1 MPDLQKELKYTLQL
15 LRQEWEEDLRQYQ
28 EKNLKGTLVDK
39 KKEGICWYPVVVKK
53 VKVGYGERY
62 IIEVERNDPN
72 QSHSFQS
79 GKSVSL
85 FSNFHDQESKMP
97 RVNGVINFVR
107 KDLMVVTLTG
117 DHLPDWIHDGK
128 LGVDLLFDEASYR
141 EMEWTLKKLLTTDSG
156 RIAALRD
163 ILLGY
168 RPADFSATSSFPPIS
183 SLNEGQ
189 NEAVQLIH
197 TAKDLAIVHGPPGTG
212 KTTTIVAAV
221 RQTLEWVPQ
230 VMVCAPS
237 NAAVDLLV
245 EKLSDEGLKVL
256 RIGHPARIDD
266 KIPSQTL
273 DAKMVQHAS
282 YKDLKKL
289 RKSAEDYRSMGRKY
303 KRNFGKEERAQRKRL
318 FDEADKLKEEA
329 SSLENYI
336 IYDIFQ
342 RTQVVASTLVGAS
355 GPSLKG
361 MKFPVVFIDEAG
373 QGLEPATWIP
383 ILKTDKVVLAG
394 DHCQLPPTI
403 KSFEAGRA
411 GLSETLFEKAIKR
424 QDQASKMLNLQYR
437 MPELIM
443 GFSAEQF
450 YNSELKAAPNTVGH
464 YLSPE
469 EPVMT
474 FIDTAGSGYSE
485 EQEEETLST
494 FNPEEARFTV
504 NLLEGLLE
512 RIGISQFL
520 EKGWSVGLISPY
532 RAQVRKLKELL
543 SEDENYQAIMGLG
556 DAFTV
561 DTIDAFQG
569 QERDVIVISLVRSN
583 SAGEIGFLADIRRMN
598 VALTRAKRK
607 LIVIGDSSTLSSNP
621 FYQDFLDY
629 VEKNNIYKSVYEFM
643 EF

>member
-15 LRQEWEEDLRQYQ
+15 LKQEWEEDLCQYQ
-28 EKNLKGTLVDK
+28 EKNLKGTLADK

-53 VKVGYGERY
+53 VKIGYGERY
-62 IIEVERNDPN
+62 IIEVERNDPD

-85 FSNFHDQESKMP
+85 FSNFADHESKMP
-97 RVNGVINFVR
+97 RANGVVNFVR
-107 KDLMVVTLTG
+107 KDLMVITLSG

-141 EMEWTLKKLLTTDSG
+141 EMEYTLKKLLNTDSG
-156 RIAALRD
+156 RTAELRD
-163 ILLGY
+163 TLLGE
-168 RPADFSATSSFPPIS
+168 RSAEFSTTSPCPSIP

-189 NEAVQLIH
+189 NKAVELIH
-197 TAKDLAIVHGPPGTG
+197 KAKDVAIVHGPPGTG

-245 EKLSDEGLKVL
+245 EKLSDEGLTVL
-256 RIGHPARIDD
+256 RMGHPARIDD
-266 KIPSQTL
+266 KILSQTL
-273 DAKMVQHAS
+273 DAKMVQHPS
-282 YKDLKKL
+282 YKDLKRL
-289 RKSAEDYRSMGRKY
+289 RKSAEEYRSMGRKY
-303 KRNFGKEERAQRKRL
+303 KRNFGREERLQRKRL
-318 FDEADKLKEEA
+318 MDEADKLKEEA
-329 SSLENYI
+329 LSLESYI

-355 GPSLKG
+355 GSSLKG

-383 ILKTDKVVLAG
+383 VLRTEKVVLAG

-403 KSFEAGRA
+403 KSFEAARA
-411 GLSETLFEKAIKR
+411 GLSETLFENAIKR
-424 QDQASKMLNLQYR
+424 QPEASKMLNLQYR

-443 GFSAEQF
+443 GFSAGQF
-450 YNSELKAAPNTVGH
+450 YNKELKAAANTIDH
-464 YLSPE
+464 YLSPD

-494 FNPEEARFTV
+494 YNADEARFTV
-504 NLLEGLLE
+504 NILEGLLE
-512 RIGISQFL
+512 RIGVNAFL
-520 EKGWSVGLISPY
+520 EQQWTVGLISPY
-532 RAQVRKLKELL
+532 RAQVRRMKELL
-543 SEDENYQAIMGLG
+543 AEGNFEAIRAIEELL
-556 DAFTV
+556 TV
-561 DTIDAFQG
+561 DSIDAFQG

-583 SAGEIGFLADIRRMN
+583 PDGEIGFLADIRRMN

-607 LIVIGDSSTLSSNP
+607 LIVIGDSSTLSSNS

>member
-15 LRQEWEEDLRQYQ
+15 LKQEWEEDLRQYQ
-28 EKNLKGTLVDK
+28 EKNLKGTLADK

-53 VKVGYGERY
+53 VKIGYGERY
-62 IIEVERNDPN
+62 IVEVERNDPD

-79 GKSVSL
+79 GKSVSF
-85 FSNFHDQESKMP
+85 FSNFHDQEVKMP
-97 RVNGVINFVR
+97 RINGVVNFVR

-117 DHLPDWIHDGK
+117 DHLPDWIHDRK

-141 EMEWTLKKLLTTDSG
+141 EMEYTLKKLLKTENG
-156 RIAALRD
+156 RTAELRD
-163 ILLGY
+163 TLLGE
-168 RPADFSATSSFPPIS
+168 RPAEFSITSPFPPIP

-189 NEAVQLIH
+189 NKAVELIH
-197 TAKDLAIVHGPPGTG
+197 TAKDVAIVHGPPGTG

-245 EKLSDEGLKVL
+245 EKLSDEGLTVL
-256 RIGHPARIDD
+256 RMGHPARVDD
-266 KIPSQTL
+266 KILSQTL
-273 DAKMVQHAS
+273 DAKMVQHPS

-289 RKSAEDYRSMGRKY
+289 RKSAEEYRSMGRKY
-303 KRNFGKEERAQRKRL
+303 KRNFGKEERSQRKRL
-318 FDEADKLKEEA
+318 MDEADKLKEEA
-329 SSLENYI
+329 LSLESYI

-355 GPSLKG
+355 GASLKG

-383 ILKTDKVVLAG
+383 ILRTDKVVLAG

-403 KSFEAGRA
+403 KSFEAAKA

-443 GFSAEQF
+443 GFSAGQF
-450 YNSELKAAPNTVGH
+450 YNKELKAAPNTLDH
-464 YLSPE
+464 YLSPD

-474 FIDTAGSGYSE
+474 FIDTAGSGFTE

-494 FNPEEARFTV
+494 YNAEEARFTINV
-504 NLLEGLLE
+504 LEGLLE
-512 RIGISQFL
+512 RIGTNAFL
-520 EKGWSVGLISPY
+520 EQQWTVGLISPY
-532 RAQVRKLKELL
+532 RAQVRRMKELL
-543 SEDENYQAIMGLG
+543 AEG
-556 DAFTV
+556 DFKSIRTIEELLTV
-561 DTIDAFQG
+561 DSIDAFQG

-583 SAGEIGFLADIRRMN
+583 PEGEIGFLADVRRMN

-629 VEKNNIYKSVYEFM
+629 VEINNIYKSVYEFM

>member
-1 MPDLQKELKYTLQL
+1 MSDLQKELKYTLQL
-15 LRQEWEEDLRQYQ
+15 LKQEWEEDLRQYQ
-28 EKNLKGTLVDK
+28 EKNLKGTLADK

-53 VKVGYGERY
+53 VKIGYGERY
-62 IIEVERNDPN
+62 IIEVERNDPD

-85 FSNFHDQESKMP
+85 FSNFADHESKMP
-97 RVNGVINFVR
+97 RVNGVVNFVR

-117 DHLPDWIHDGK
+117 DRVPDWIHDGK

-141 EMEWTLKKLLTTDSG
+141 EMEYTLKKLLKTEDG
-156 RIAALRD
+156 RIAELRD
-163 ILLGY
+163 TLLGE
-168 RPADFSATSSFPPIS
+168 RPAEFSATSPFPPVPT
-183 SLNEGQ
+183 LNEGQ
-189 NEAVQLIH
+189 NKAVQLIH
-197 TAKDLAIVHGPPGTG
+197 KAKDVAIVHGPPGTG

-245 EKLSDEGLKVL
+245 EKLSDEGLTVL
-256 RIGHPARIDD
+256 RMGHPARIDD
-266 KIPSQTL
+266 KILSQTL
-273 DAKMVQHAS
+273 DAKMVQHPS
-282 YKDLKKL
+282 YKDLKRL
-289 RKSAEDYRSMGRKY
+289 RKSAEEYRSMGRKY
-303 KRNFGKEERAQRKRL
+303 KRNFGKEERSQRKRL
-318 FDEADKLKEEA
+318 MDEADKLKEEA
-329 SSLENYI
+329 LSLESYI
-336 IYDIFQ
+336 IYAIFQ
-342 RTQVVASTLVGAS
+342 RTQVVACTLVGAS

-383 ILKTDKVVLAG
+383 VLKTDKVVLAG

-403 KSFEAGRA
+403 KSFEAARA

-424 QDQASKMLNLQYR
+424 QPEASKMLNLQYR

-443 GFSAEQF
+443 GFSAGQF
-450 YNSELKAAPNTVGH
+450 YDKELEAAPNTLNH
-464 YLSPE
+464 FLEPD

-494 FNPEEARFTV
+494 FNADEARFTV
-504 NLLEGLLE
+504 NVLEGLLQ
-512 RIGISQFL
+512 RIGINAFL
-520 EKGWSVGLISPY
+520 EQQWTVGLISPY
-532 RAQVRKLKELL
+532 RAQVRRMKELL
-543 SEDENYQAIMGLG
+543 AEGNFEAIKDLEELL
-556 DAFTV
+556 TV
-561 DTIDAFQG
+561 DSIDAFQG

-583 SAGEIGFLADIRRMN
+583 AEGEIGFLADVRRMN

-629 VEKNNIYKSVYEFM
+629 VEGNNIYKSVYEFM

>member
-1 MPDLQKELKYTLQL
+1 MSDLQKELKYTLQL
-15 LRQEWEEDLRQYQ
+15 LKQEWEEDLRQYQ
-28 EKNLKGTLVDK
+28 EKNLRGTLADK

-53 VKVGYGERY
+53 VKIGYGERY
-62 IIEVERNDPN
+62 IVEVERNDRD

-85 FSNFHDQESKMP
+85 FSNFTDQEAKMP
-97 RVNGVINFVR
+97 RVNGVVNFVR
-107 KDLMVVTLTG
+107 KDLMVITLTG
-117 DHLPDWIHDGK
+117 DRLPDWIHDGK

-141 EMEWTLKKLLTTDSG
+141 EMEYTIKKLLKTEDG
-156 RIAALRD
+156 RTAELRD
-163 ILLGY
+163 TLLGV
-168 RPADFSATSSFPPIS
+168 RLAEFSATSPFPTIP

-189 NEAVQLIH
+189 NIAVELIH
-197 TAKDLAIVHGPPGTG
+197 KAKDVAIVHGPPGTG

-230 VMVCAPS
+230 VLVCAPS

-245 EKLSDEGLKVL
+245 EKLSDEGLTVL
-256 RIGHPARIDD
+256 RMGHPARIDD
-266 KIPSQTL
+266 KILSQTL
-273 DAKMVQHAS
+273 DAKMVQHPS
-282 YKDLKKL
+282 YKDFKRL
-289 RKSAEDYRSMGRKY
+289 RKSAEEYRSMGRKY
-303 KRNFGKEERAQRKRL
+303 KRNFGKEERSQRKRL
-318 FDEADKLKEEA
+318 MDEADKLKEEA
-329 SSLENYI
+329 LSLESYI

-383 ILKTDKVVLAG
+383 VLKSDKVVLAG

-403 KSFEAGRA
+403 KSFEAARA

-424 QDQASKMLNLQYR
+424 QPEASKMLNLQYR

-443 GFSAEQF
+443 GFSAGQF
-450 YNSELKAAPNTVGH
+450 YNKELEAASNTLDH
-464 YLSPE
+464 FLEPE

-474 FIDTAGSGYSE
+474 FIDTAGSGFSE

-494 FNPEEARFTV
+494 FNADEARFTV
-504 NLLEGLLE
+504 NVLEGLLQ
-512 RIGISQFL
+512 RIGINAFL
-520 EKGWSVGLISPY
+520 EQQWTVGLISPY
-532 RAQVRKLKELL
+532 RAQVRRMKELL
-543 SEDENYQAIMGLG
+543 AEGNFEGINAMDELL
-556 DAFTV
+556 TV
-561 DTIDAFQG
+561 DSIDAFQG

-583 SAGEIGFLADIRRMN
+583 AEGEIGFLADVRRMN

>member
-15 LRQEWEEDLRQYQ
+15 LKQEWEEDLRQYQ
-28 EKNLKGTLVDK
+28 EKNLKGTLADK

-53 VKVGYGERY
+53 VKIGYGERY
-62 IIEVERNDPN
+62 IIEVERNDPD

-85 FSNFHDQESKMP
+85 FSNFADHESKMP
-97 RVNGVINFVR
+97 RANGVVNFVR
-107 KDLMVVTLTG
+107 KDLMVITLSG

-141 EMEWTLKKLLTTDSG
+141 EMEYTLKKLLNTDSG
-156 RIAALRD
+156 RAAELRD
-163 ILLGY
+163 TLLGE
-168 RPADFSATSSFPPIS
+168 RPAEFSTTSPFPAVP

-189 NEAVQLIH
+189 NIAVELIH
-197 TAKDLAIVHGPPGTG
+197 KAKDVAIVHGPPGTG

-230 VMVCAPS
+230 VLVCAPS

-245 EKLSDEGLKVL
+245 EKLSDEGLTVL
-256 RIGHPARIDD
+256 RMGHPARIDD
-266 KIPSQTL
+266 KILSQTL
-273 DAKMVQHAS
+273 DAKMVQHPS

-289 RKSAEDYRSMGRKY
+289 KKSAEEYREMGRKY
-303 KRNFGKEERAQRKRL
+303 KRNFGKVERAQRKRL

-329 SSLENYI
+329 LSLENYI
-336 IYDIFQ
+336 IYDVFQ

-373 QGLEPATWIP
+373 QGLEPATWVP
-383 ILKTDKVVLAG
+383 ILRTDKVVLAG

-403 KSFEAGRA
+403 KSFEAAKA
-411 GLSETLFEKAIKR
+411 GLSQTLFEKAIKR
-424 QDQASKMLNLQYR
+424 QPEASKMLNLQYR

-450 YNSELKAAPNTVGH
+450 YDKELKAAPNTLNH
-464 YLSPE
+464 FLEPE

-474 FIDTAGSGYSE
+474 FIDTAGSGFAE

-494 FNPEEARFTV
+494 FNADEARFTV
-504 NLLEGLLE
+504 NILEGLLG
-512 RIGISQFL
+512 RIGTNVFL
-520 EKGWSVGLISPY
+520 EQQWTVGLISPY
-532 RAQVRKLKELL
+532 RAQVRRMKELL
-543 SEDENYQAIMGLG
+543 AEGDFDAIRAIEELL
-556 DAFTV
+556 TV
-561 DTIDAFQG
+561 DSIDAFQG

-583 SAGEIGFLADIRRMN
+583 PDGEIGFLADIRRMN

-607 LIVIGDSSTLSSNP
+607 LIVIGDSSTLSSNL

>member
-15 LRQEWEEDLRQYQ
+15 LKQEWEEDLRQYQ
-28 EKNLKGTLVDK
+28 EKNLKGTLADK

-53 VKVGYGERY
+53 VKIGYGERY
-62 IIEVERNDPN
+62 IIEVERNDPD

-85 FSNFHDQESKMP
+85 FSNFADHESKMP
-97 RVNGVINFVR
+97 RANGVVNFVR
-107 KDLMVVTLTG
+107 KDLMVITLSG

-141 EMEWTLKKLLTTDSG
+141 EMEYTLKKLLNTDSG
-156 RIAALRD
+156 RAAELRD
-163 ILLGY
+163 TLLGE
-168 RPADFSATSSFPPIS
+168 RPAEFSTTSPFPAVP

-189 NEAVQLIH
+189 NIAVELIH
-197 TAKDLAIVHGPPGTG
+197 KAKDVAIVHGPPGTG

-230 VMVCAPS
+230 VLVCAPS

-245 EKLSDEGLKVL
+245 EKLSDEGLTVL
-256 RIGHPARIDD
+256 RMGHPARIDD
-266 KIPSQTL
+266 KILSQTL
-273 DAKMVQHAS
+273 DAKMVQHPS

-289 RKSAEDYRSMGRKY
+289 KKSAEEYREMGRKY
-303 KRNFGKEERAQRKRL
+303 KRNFGKVERAQRKRL

-329 SSLENYI
+329 LSLENYI
-336 IYDIFQ
+336 IYDVFQ

-373 QGLEPATWIP
+373 QGLEPATWVP
-383 ILKTDKVVLAG
+383 ILRTDKVVLAG

-403 KSFEAGRA
+403 KSFEAAKA
-411 GLSETLFEKAIKR
+411 GLSQTLFEKAIKR
-424 QDQASKMLNLQYR
+424 QPEASKMLNLQYR

-450 YNSELKAAPNTVGH
+450 YDKELKAAPNTLNH
-464 YLSPE
+464 FLEPE

-474 FIDTAGSGYSE
+474 FIDTAGSGFAE

-494 FNPEEARFTV
+494 FNADEARFTV
-504 NLLEGLLE
+504 NILEGLLG
-512 RIGISQFL
+512 RIGTNVFL
-520 EKGWSVGLISPY
+520 YFFWMFGLISPY
-532 RAQVRKLKELL
+532 RAQVRRMKELL
-543 SEDENYQAIMGLG
+543 AEGDFDAIRAIEELL
-556 DAFTV
+556 TV
-561 DTIDAFQG
+561 DSIDAFQG

-583 SAGEIGFLADIRRMN
+583 PDGEIGFLADIRRMN

-607 LIVIGDSSTLSSNP
+607 LIVIGDSSTLSSNL

>member
-15 LRQEWEEDLRQYQ
+15 LKQEWEEDLRQYQ
-28 EKNLKGTLVDK
+28 EKNLKGTLADK

-53 VKVGYGERY
+53 VKIGYGERY
-62 IIEVERNDPN
+62 IIEVERNDRD

-85 FSNFHDQESKMP
+85 FSNFADQEAKMP
-97 RVNGVINFVR
+97 RVNGVVNFVR
-107 KDLMVVTLTG
+107 KDLMVITLSG
-117 DHLPDWIHDGK
+117 DYLPDWVHDGK

-141 EMEWTLKKLLTTDSG
+141 EMEYTLKKLLKTDSG
-156 RIAALRD
+156 RTAELRD
-163 ILLGY
+163 TLLGE
-168 RPADFSATSSFPPIS
+168 RPAEFSTSSPFPPIP

-189 NEAVQLIH
+189 NKAVQLIH
-197 TAKDLAIVHGPPGTG
+197 TAKDVAIVHGPPGTG

-221 RQTLEWVPQ
+221 RHTLEWVPQ

-245 EKLSDEGLKVL
+245 EKLSDEGLTVL
-256 RIGHPARIDD
+256 RMGHPARIDD
-266 KIPSQTL
+266 KILSQTL
-273 DAKMVQHAS
+273 DAKMVQHPS
-282 YKDLKKL
+282 YKDLKRL

-303 KRNFGKEERAQRKRL
+303 KRNFGKEERTQRKRL

-329 SSLENYI
+329 LSLESYI

-383 ILKTDKVVLAG
+383 ILRTEKVVLAG

-403 KSFEAGRA
+403 KSFEAARA

-424 QDQASKMLNLQYR
+424 QPEVSKMLNLQYR

-443 GFSAEQF
+443 DFSAGQF
-450 YNSELKAAPNTVGH
+450 YNKELKAAPNTIDH
-464 YLSPE
+464 FLEPE

-474 FIDTAGSGYSE
+474 YIDTAGSGFTE
-485 EQEEETLST
+485 EQEAETFST
-494 FNPEEARFTV
+494 FNADEARFAV
-504 NLLEGLLE
+504 NMLEGLLG
-512 RIGISQFL
+512 RIGTNTFL
-520 EKGWSVGLISPY
+520 EQQWTVGLISPY
-532 RAQVRKLKELL
+532 RAQVRRMKELL
-543 SEDENYQAIMGLG
+543 ADGNFEAIRAVEELL
-556 DAFTV
+556 TV
-561 DTIDAFQG
+561 DSIDAFQG
-569 QERDVIVISLVRSN
+569 QERDVIVISLARSN
-583 SAGEIGFLADIRRMN
+583 PDGEIGFLADVRRMN

-607 LIVIGDSSTLSSNP
+607 LIVIGDSSTLSTHP

-629 VEKNNIYKSVYEFM
+629 VERNNIYKSVYEFM